1 MYPDSF
7 ETNVDGMS
15 ADASVVN
22 NRFATEP
29 IAVVKPAE
37 QPLSEEELY
46 TLFEQAISDRVQAVR
61 VRLNRIS
68 QRLHPLQGDKLVS
81 SLCRNSGIPC
91 EMPAL
96 ASLADTSRPSD
107 NRPVLTQ
114 ACRINSVVSTENVLP
129 LHGILAGNPTVQLEK
144 NPVGELSLSGEPEC
158 LSLQT
163 DGSTQVPEK
172 QEEGCLPFFPS
183 TPSNGVGFQKGLVV
197 NNRVIPKLIPLAKPF
212 L

>member
-91 EMPAL
+91 GMPAL
-96 ASLADTSRPSD
+96 ASLTDTSRLS
-107 NRPVLTQ
+107 NKQPVLTQ
-114 ACRINSVVSTENVLP
+114 TCRISSGSSTENVLP
-129 LHGILAGNPTVQLEK
+129 GLWVLCQNAIRSVGKVPCRRTVSLWRTRVPKPT
-144 NPVGELSLSGEPEC
+144 
-158 LSLQT
+158 
-163 DGSTQVPEK
+163 D
-172 QEEGCLPFFPS
+172 
-183 TPSNGVGFQKGLVV
+183 
-197 NNRVIPKLIPLAKPF
+197 RW
-212 L
+212 

>member
-107 NRPVLTQ
+107 KRPVLTQ

-163 DGSTQVPEK
+163 DGSTHVPER
-172 QEEGCLPFFPS
+172 QEGGCSRGRVPFFPS
-183 TPSNGVGFQKGLVV
+183 AP
-197 NNRVIPKLIPLAKPF
+197 
-212 L
+212 